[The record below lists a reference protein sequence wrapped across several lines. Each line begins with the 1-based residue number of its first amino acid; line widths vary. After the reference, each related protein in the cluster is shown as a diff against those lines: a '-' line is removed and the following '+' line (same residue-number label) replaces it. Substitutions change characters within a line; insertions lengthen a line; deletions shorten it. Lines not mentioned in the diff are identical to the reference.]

1 MKKSLKNMAVICL
14 TIGTLTLGSSFAVF
28 AADTSISTTTAAT
41 TTSQSQNYNKKH
53 EGKMQSMNV
62 DSLVTAGIID
72 QTTADAITAYITE
85 LQTERKAEMEKVK
98 SMTASEKKA
107 YFESKKSETK
117 TSLLDQ
123 LVCKGIITQTQ
134 EDAIKAAQPQ
144 KDHSKA
150 TQPQKDHSK
159 ATQPQKDHSKA
170 TQPQKN
176 QSKDKKGNRM
186 NKLDVSAL
194 VTDGVIDQTTADGIT
209 AYVTKI
215 QTEQKAEM
223 EKVKSMTASEKKA
236 YFESKK
242 STTKT
247 SLLDELVSE
256 SIITQDQAT
265 AIKSA
270 VSTHKTRTPHKVT
283 ATDATTD

>member
-150 TQPQKDHSK
+150 TQPQK
-159 ATQPQKDHSKA
+159 
-170 TQPQKN
+170 N